1 MYCAD
6 FTAVYDK
13 TTNKL
18 FFARQKHDLYQ
29 NGRIY
34 QHVYV
39 KKFYMHNDNI
49 YFKYL
54 RFGQTTENK
63 GIYEQ
68 LFNYVKRKTYKLTNF
83 KSIREFI
90 GERNIKLK

>member
-1 MYCAD
+1 MYCVD
-6 FTAVYDK
+6 FSAVYDK
-13 TTNKL
+13 NTNKML
-18 FFARQKHDLYQ
+18 VAGQKHDLYQ

-39 KKFYMHNDNI
+39 KKFYMYNDNI

-68 LFNYVKRKTYKLTNF
+68 LFNYEKTKTYKLTNF

>member
-13 TTNKL
+13 RTNKL
-18 FFARQKHDLYQ
+18 LFGRQKHDLYF
-29 NGRIY
+29 NGMICQR
-34 QHVYV
+34 VYV
-39 KKFYMHNDNI
+39 KKFYIHNDNI

-68 LFNYVKRKTYKLTNF
+68 LFNYEKTKTYKLTNF